1 MATISQGV
9 LSKPVINTYSRVF
22 DQGDEDYQ
30 ITKYHTYCPTG
41 FLTTGMFIE
50 GYGCVYQMSDERN
63 ETENQC
69 MANLANND
77 LLQFVSKEVCY

>member
-9 LSKPVINTYSRVF
+9 LNKPVVNAYSRIF
-22 DQGDEDYQ
+22 DNDKSDGFL

-50 GYGCVYQMSDERN
+50 GYGCVH
-63 ETENQC
+63 
-69 MANLANND
+69 
-77 LLQFVSKEVCY
+77 